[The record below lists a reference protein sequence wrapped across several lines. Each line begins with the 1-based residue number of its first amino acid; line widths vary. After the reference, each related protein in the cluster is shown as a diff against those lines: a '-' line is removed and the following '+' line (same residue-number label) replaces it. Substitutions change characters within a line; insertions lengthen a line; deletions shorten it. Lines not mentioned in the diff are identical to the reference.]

1 MLGKVE
7 ALGLTDTVAED
18 DGQQDGHGDGAESRA
33 PPRAV
38 LGRLLEF
45 EGAARERVAG
55 QGPCGGRI
63 HRPRSHGVARSSR
76 AEQRGRSCACLK
88 EEVPEIET
96 EGKERSGH
104 ESHYNINN
112 KVLTVLQS

>member
-1 MLGKVE
+1 MLGKV
-7 ALGLTDTVAED
+7 GLTDAVAED

-38 LGRLLEF
+38 LGRLLEL
-45 EGAARERVAG
+45 EGAAGECVAG

-88 EEVPEIET
+88 EEVPEKRQR
-96 EGKERSGH
+96 GKKDVTNH
-104 ESHYNINN
+104 N
-112 KVLTVLQS
+112 KVLTAFQNSGKRC